1 MGKITK
7 NSELQSGEIALLG
20 VPFDRNSSFRK
31 GPALAPAQIREALF
45 SESTNMWTEKGIDL
59 GTMSGWKAFNDLVL
73 SDLDTQTAFATI
85 ESAIHDLLKK
95 KARVVALGGDHS
107 ITYPIIKAYG
117 REYSNLSILQLDA
130 HPDLYDELNHN
141 RYSHACQFARIMEEN
156 LVQRLVQVGVRSIT
170 GHQREQAKRFNV
182 EIIEMIEKTRIN
194 ELTFTGPVYLSL
206 DMDCLDP
213 AFAPGVSH
221 HEPGGMSTREVIEI
235 IQNLKGNV
243 VGADIVELNPELD
256 PLKITGMVAGKL
268 LKEILGRMLEE
279 KRTQSGSI
287 F

>member
-279 KRTQSGSI
+279 KWGVA
-287 F
+287 

>member
-59 GTMSGWKAFNDLVL
+59 GTMSGWKAFDDLVL

-85 ESAIHDLLKK
+85 ESAIHELLKK

-279 KRTQSGSI
+279 KWGVA
-287 F
+287 

>member
-1 MGKITK
+1 MEKVMK

-20 VPFDRNSSFRK
+20 VPFDRNSSFRQ

-59 GTMSGWKAFNDLVL
+59 GTMTGWKAFDDLVL
-73 SDLDTQTAFATI
+73 SDLDTQTAFDTI
-85 ESAIHDLLKK
+85 ESA
-95 KARVVALGGDHS
+95 
-107 ITYPIIKAYG
+107 
-117 REYSNLSILQLDA
+117 
-130 HPDLYDELNHN
+130 LNHN

-182 EIIEMIEKTRIN
+182 EMIEMIEKTRIN
-194 ELTFTGPVYLSL
+194 ELTFTGPVYVSL

-221 HEPGGMSTREVIEI
+221 HEPGGMNTREVIEI

-279 KRTQSGSI
+279 KNT
-287 F
+287 